1 MEYGNKTKN
10 KRRTGVINLNLL
22 NDTVFLEKP
31 HKFFNKVD
39 SPWAQLLWSQFYSN
53 GKVSGTI
60 RKGGFWWSRSIVKLI
75 HTKVSHK
82 LIWGQETQSFYG
94 LTCGMVKF

>member
-1 MEYGNKTKN
+1 MVTKP
-10 KRRTGVINLNLL
+10 KIKGGLGLL
-22 NDTVFLEKP
+22 ISICLMIQYFWKKP